1 MNRKLLPVGFENFR
15 QIRNENFYYID
26 KTAIIRDL
34 LQNRSLVTLFTRPR
48 RFGKTLT
55 MDMLKTFFEI
65 GGSKSEFDG
74 LEITK
79 ETELCEQYMGKFPVI
94 SISLKSAAANDYE
107 TACGLMGSIITEEAR
122 RLQWLMD
129 SDRLTKYDKIP
140 LEKMLMGEIG
150 KSKDLYHSLKVLSEL
165 LYKHYGR
172 KVIMLIDEYDV
183 PLEKAWNFH
192 YYDEMVTL
200 VRVIFEQALKTNE
213 NLYLAVL
220 TGCMCISKGSIFT
233 GLNNFRVHTISDPLY
248 GEYFGFTDQEVRKLL
263 ADYGMED
270 SYQEVKEWYDGYR
283 FGNAEV
289 YCPWDVLCYMADHLV
304 DKDISAKAY
313 WANSSGNAI
322 VRSLME
328 QSTATVRAQIEDL
341 ISGGSIEIEIA
352 QEMTYGD
359 LGTAD
364 ALTQIRYLWTILY
377 MTGYLTDLEPTDT
390 EVHKLIIPN
399 KELQKIFEQQIRSWF
414 LETARKDTGRLQA
427 FCKAVKT
434 GDAKTVQNRLNAWLQ
449 ETISIRDTTVR
460 DAQKENFY
468 HGILLGL
475 LGSESTWI
483 VRSNVESGNGYSD
496 ILIEIPKEQTGCV
509 LEIKYAE
516 QGNFDAACASAMNQI
531 EEKQYYQRLEQDGM
545 KKIYLYAI
553 ACWRKESRVKCK
565 LRVQSEERAVYT

>member
-1 MNRKLLPVGFENFR
+1 
-15 QIRNENFYYID
+15 
-26 KTAIIRDL
+26 
-34 LQNRSLVTLFTRPR
+34 
-48 RFGKTLT
+48 
-55 MDMLKTFFEI
+55 
-65 GGSKSEFDG
+65 
-74 LEITK
+74 
-79 ETELCEQYMGKFPVI
+79 
-94 SISLKSAAANDYE
+94 
-107 TACGLMGSIITEEAR
+107 
-122 RLQWLMD
+122 
-129 SDRLTKYDKIP
+129 
-140 LEKMLMGEIG
+140 
-150 KSKDLYHSLKVLSEL
+150 
-165 LYKHYGR
+165 
-172 KVIMLIDEYDV
+172 MLIDEYDV

-192 YYDEMVTL
+192 YYDEMVAL
-200 VRVIFEQALKTNE
+200 VRGIFEQALKTNE

-220 TGCMCISKGSIFT
+220 TGCMRISKGSIFT

-248 GEYFGFTDQEVRKLL
+248 DEYFGFTDQEVRKLL

-283 FGNAEV
+283 FGNAGV

-414 LETARKDTGRLQA
+414 LETARKDTGRLCFGTQ
-427 FCKAVKT
+427 
-434 GDAKTVQNRLNAWLQ
+434 
-449 ETISIRDTTVR
+449 IRR
-460 DAQKENFY
+460 A
-468 HGILLGL
+468 G
-475 LGSESTWI
+475 
-483 VRSNVESGNGYSD
+483 
-496 ILIEIPKEQTGCV
+496 
-509 LEIKYAE
+509 
-516 QGNFDAACASAMNQI
+516 
-531 EEKQYYQRLEQDGM
+531 
-545 KKIYLYAI
+545 
-553 ACWRKESRVKCK
+553 K
-565 LRVQSEERAVYT
+565 L